1 MPADGHYREA
11 MHAVGLGIRMRS
23 GRDRDGPKRF
33 GFLLLD
39 NYPLLPVSGMIDVLR
54 DSAYVTGEEEYEWC
68 TISSTGGEVF
78 AMNRFRTIT
87 DYTIDDAPD
96 LDTLVVCAGLHG
108 HLFEDAR
115 VFAWL
120 KRNFARNV
128 TIGAIATGS
137 WVLAKAG
144 LLTGRRCT
152 LHWEDVYAFSET
164 YPLIDITRDLYVF
177 DGPVF
182 TCSGGTG
189 AIDMFLQ
196 IVADELGPDVSSAVA
211 RQIMHQSIRSGSES
225 QPGADSPFR
234 NIRHQ
239 SVRRVLKLMQDNVEQ
254 PLGVGLI
261 ARQAGISQKHLQRQ
275 FEIYFGTTPQL
286 FYRKLRLEHARTLV
300 RLTKLGLWEIALIT
314 GFSTTSYFS
323 KCYRQ
328 AFGISPSKERRTL
341 PKFALAAETA
351 ARNLD

>member
-1 MPADGHYREA
+1 MQSLADT
-11 MHAVGLGIRMRS
+11 RMRS
-23 GRDRDGPKRF
+23 RRDLGRPRRF

-54 DSAYVTGEEEYEWC
+54 DTAYVTGEDEYEWC
-68 TISSTGGEVF
+68 TISSADREVF

-87 DYTIDDAPD
+87 DHTIDDAPD

-108 HLFEDAR
+108 HLFDDAR

-128 TIGAIATGS
+128 MIGAIATGS
-137 WVLAKAG
+137 WILAKAG
-144 LLTGRRCT
+144 LLSGRRCT

-164 YPLIDITRDLYVF
+164 YPLIDSTRDLYVF

-196 IVADELGPDVSSAVA
+196 IVADDLGPDVSSAVA
-211 RQIMHQSIRSGSES
+211 RQIMHQSIRAGSEL
-225 QPGADSPFR
+225 QPGADSPYR

-261 ARQAGISQKHLQRQ
+261 ARQAGISQNICSASSIPISAPHRNCS
-275 FEIYFGTTPQL
+275 IG
-286 FYRKLRLEHARTLV
+286 KLRLEHARTLV
-300 RLTKLGLWEIALIT
+300 RFDEARSLGNCPDHRLFNDVLL
-314 GFSTTSYFS
+314 F
-323 KCYRQ
+323 RML
-328 AFGISPSKERRTL
+328 SPCLR
-341 PKFALAAETA
+341 KFAFERTA
-351 ARNLD
+351 DTS

>member
-1 MPADGHYREA
+1 MVRPSTPPTRLSDS
-11 MHAVGLGIRMRS
+11 L
-23 GRDRDGPKRF
+23 DRPRRF

-39 NYPLLPVSGMIDVLR
+39 DYPLLPVSGMIDVLR
-54 DSAYVTGEEEYEWC
+54 DTAYVTGRDEYEWC
-68 TISSTGGEVF
+68 TISSGNSQVC
-78 AMNRFRTIT
+78 AMNRLRTLP
-87 DYTIDDAPD
+87 DHTIEDAPD
-96 LDTLVVCAGLHG
+96 LDTLVVCTGLNG
-108 HLFEDAR
+108 HLLDDPR
-115 VFAWL
+115 IIAWL
-120 KRNFARNV
+120 KQLYARNV

-137 WVLAKAG
+137 WILAKAG
-144 LLTGRRCT
+144 LLNGRRCT
-152 LHWEDVYAFSET
+152 LHWEDLYAFSET
-164 YPLIDITRDLYVF
+164 FPLIDVMRDLYVF

-196 IVADELGPDVSSAVA
+196 IVADDLGPDVSAAVA
-211 RQIMHQSIRSGSES
+211 RQIMHQSIRSGSDS
-225 QPGADSPFR
+225 QPGADSPYR

-239 SVRRVLKLMQDNVEQ
+239 SVRRALKLMQDNVEQ

-286 FYRKLRLEHARTLV
+286 FYRNLRLEHARTLV

-328 AFGISPSKERRTL
+328 AFAISPSKERRTL
-341 PKFALAAETA
+341 PKFALAAETV
-351 ARNLD
+351 ARGLD

>member
-1 MPADGHYREA
+1 MRALKDVRPRSHSD
-11 MHAVGLGIRMRS
+11 LGRPR
-23 GRDRDGPKRF
+23 RF

-54 DSAYVTGEEEYEWC
+54 DTAYVTGKDEYEWC
-68 TISSTGGEVF
+68 TISSENREVC

-87 DYTIDDAPD
+87 DHTIDDAPE

-108 HLFEDAR
+108 HLLDNAR
-115 VFAWL
+115 MLAWL
-120 KRNFARNV
+120 KQNFARNV
-128 TIGAIATGS
+128 MIGAIATGS

-144 LLTGRRCT
+144 LLNGRRCT
-152 LHWEDVYAFSET
+152 LHWEDLYAFSET
-164 YPLIDITRDLYVF
+164 YPLIDVTRDLYVF

-196 IVADELGPDVSSAVA
+196 IVARDLGPDVSSAVA
-211 RQIMHQSIRSGSES
+211 RQIMHQSIRAGSES
-225 QPGADSPFR
+225 QPGADSPYR

-254 PLGVGLI
+254 PLGVALI
-261 ARQAGISQKHLQRQ
+261 ARQAGISQKNLQRQ
-275 FEIYFGTTPQL
+275 FESYFGTTPQL
-286 FYRKLRLEHARTLV
+286 FYRKLRLDHARTLV
-300 RLTKLGLWEIALIT
+300 QLTRLGLWEIALIT

-323 KCYRQ
+323 KCYRH
-328 AFGISPSKERRTL
+328 AFGVSPSIERRTL
-341 PKFALAAETA
+341 PKFALAAATA
-351 ARNLD
+351 AQNLD